1 MKTYKLQSVT
11 ILEKGN
17 KRDHNTATYRAVI
30 LSEDNEMWITT
41 GYIRI
46 LDKISLEDCAWSAL
60 LYFIG
65 ENTAS
70 YKDYEVA
77 FDRIVSPWDSLSYKE
92 R

>member
-11 ILEKGN
+11 ILERGN
-17 KRDHNTATYRAVI
+17 KRDHNTATYRVVI

-41 GYIRI
+41 GYIRV

-60 LYFIG
+60 QYFIG

-70 YKDYEVA
+70 YNDYEAVY
-77 FDRIVSPWDSLSYKE
+77 DRILSPWESFEL
-92 R
+92 